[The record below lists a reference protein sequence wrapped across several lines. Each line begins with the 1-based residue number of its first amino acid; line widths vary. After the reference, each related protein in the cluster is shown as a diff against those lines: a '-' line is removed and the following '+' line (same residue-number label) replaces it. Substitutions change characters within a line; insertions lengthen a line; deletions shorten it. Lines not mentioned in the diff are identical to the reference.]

1 MSVGLGAQEV
11 IQVVFQL
18 VILNNDLLPELLFII
33 VTFMHVFLNELMHK
47 PFHHSYDICVSSS
60 WNLQPEYFFLL
71 M

>member
-33 VTFMHVFLNELMHK
+33 VTFMHVFSK
-47 PFHHSYDICVSSS
+47 
-60 WNLQPEYFFLL
+60 
-71 M
+71 